1 MNRKSIPIDI
11 LVDDLTQPAVIGF
24 LDDHLRHM
32 IDVTPPGFVH
42 ALDIEALRKPEI
54 TFWSVWEG
62 SILVGCGALK
72 ELDAEHA
79 ELKSMRTAPSHLKQ
93 GIASRLLEHIL
104 MEARQRGFRR
114 ISLETG
120 SYEAFKPARKLYEKF
135 GFAYCGPFEGYD
147 ANPNSVFM
155 TIVLATADT
164 NAGVK
169 GRR

>member
-1 MNRKSIPIDI
+1 MI
-11 LVDDLTQPAVIGF
+11 DDLTQPAVIDF

-72 ELDAEHA
+72 KLDADHA
-79 ELKSMRTAPSHLKQ
+79 ELKSMRTAPSHLKR
-93 GIASRLLEHIL
+93 GIASRLLAHIFR
-104 MEARQRGFRR
+104 EARQRGFRR

-120 SYEAFKPARKLYEKF
+120 SYEAFEPARKLYEKF
-135 GFAYCGPFEGYD
+135 GFDYCGPFAGYND
-147 ANPNSVFM
+147 GPQSVFM
-155 TIVLATADT
+155 TIVLETTDT
-164 NAGVK
+164 DAGVK